1 MKKITFS
8 LYWLVAALVIFG
20 LCGCRTTQG
29 ANNDSQYAPDFHTIR
44 ITLDWGGYYTG
55 TVLSDSGRTISALL
69 VLKDNETF
77 ELGYSYDD
85 IPDSFITAR
94 GKFKWDKTESNI
106 ILKVKNFPPYYRVM
120 SNKLIQLDSNG
131 KVITGDMAE
140 NYELKKR

>member
-1 MKKITFS
+1 MKKTTFPP
-8 LYWLVAALVIFG
+8 YWFAAALVILG

-29 ANNDSQYAPDFHTIR
+29 ANNDSWYAPDFHTIR
-44 ITLDWGGYYTG
+44 ITLDWEGYYTG
-55 TVLSDSGRTISALL
+55 TVISDSGRTISALL
-69 VLKDNETF
+69 FLKDNDTF

-85 IPDSFITAR
+85 IPDSFIAVR

-106 ILKVKNFPPYYRVM
+106 TLKIKDFPPYYRVA
-120 SNKLIQLDSNG
+120 SNKLIQLDRNG